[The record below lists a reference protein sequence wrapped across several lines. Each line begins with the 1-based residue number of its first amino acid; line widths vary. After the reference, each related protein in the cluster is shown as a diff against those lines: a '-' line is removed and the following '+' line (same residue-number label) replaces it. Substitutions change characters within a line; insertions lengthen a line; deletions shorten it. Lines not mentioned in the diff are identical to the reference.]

1 MSRAIFFFV
10 ICPRQVNNFN
20 VTMYFPTLILEDGF
34 EIQTTLRSF
43 LKIAFITELNTFCT
57 FVFHKMWNFENNLN
71 TKFINVILM
80 SSTENSAP
88 AQFWVPDKNGK
99 CQETRMLP
107 RWVVLRYSLKRFIHF
122 ALAFCYCIIR
132 GADWQFQYPT

>member
-1 MSRAIFFFV
+1 MRPRFLWSCNFFCNCLEFKCFQALFVEQARAAKERIYELFYHNNSTCQGQYFFFV

-71 TKFINVILM
+71 TKFINVILVDVLDRKLGACTVL
-80 SSTENSAP
+80 SS
-88 AQFWVPDKNGK
+88 
-99 CQETRMLP
+99 R
-107 RWVVLRYSLKRFIHF
+107 
-122 ALAFCYCIIR
+122 
-132 GADWQFQYPT
+132 